1 MLIIKLLLLVV
12 SPVLLA
18 IGSIWLLG
26 AVLAVDD
33 LKTCKNGPDSSV
45 AHCQPADAIIAISG
59 GDTDARTREA
69 IALYN
74 KGWAPSLILSG
85 AAQDK
90 SGQSNAAAME
100 GQALRAGVPHE
111 AIILDEQATDTAGNA
126 AGLKPIA
133 QNYRLKRIILVT
145 SPYHQRRASVEFEH
159 VLGKE
164 ITIIN
169 HPTPEDRFWEPD
181 QWWLNPYSWYLA
193 LSETIKL
200 LYVTVANR

>member
-1 MLIIKLLLLVV
+1 MLIIKLLLLIA

-18 IGSIWLLG
+18 IGGVWLIG
-26 AVLAVDD
+26 SVLSVDD
-33 LKTCKNGPDSSV
+33 LKTCKNGPDATV
-45 AHCQPADAIIAISG
+45 AHCQSADAIIAISG

-69 IALYN
+69 VTLY
-74 KGWAPSLILSG
+74 KQGWAPNLVLSG

-100 GQALRAGVPHE
+100 GQALRAGVPPE

-133 QNYRLKRIILVT
+133 RQHSLKRVILVT

-169 HPTPEDRFWEPD
+169 HPTPEDRYWQPD